1 MILPIIIA
9 FFFIIFLMVAHE
21 FGHFIIA
28 KKCGINVDEFGIG
41 YPPRIFAKKIGK
53 TTYSVNWLLLG
64 AFVKI
69 PGEVGG
75 LEEYGSFSSLP
86 IWKRILIVLGGV
98 ISFWVVAVIVFTIAF
113 NTGVRIPVGEQDAQG
128 AKGVNVQVVDVAP
141 DSPAQLAGIKIG
153 DSIISARHQ
162 DNLVQINK
170 MADFQDFAIKNQGK
184 EIILTIQRENRNFDI
199 SLTPRANPPANEGSV
214 GVALERTAEIIN
226 KYPWY
231 ETPFRGIAYTGQLTY
246 ASTITLFEL
255 LKNLIIGK
263 GMPSN
268 AEPTGPIG
276 ITVFLARAA
285 ELGAGFFLYFIGSI
299 SVLLAIF
306 NLLPIPALDG
316 GKILFLIIEKIKGSI
331 VSPKIEQTITGAF
344 FIILISLSLF
354 ITIKFDIPKL
364 SDFIRFGG

>member
-9 FFFIIFLMVAHE
+9 FFAIIFLMVAHE

-41 YPPRIFAKKIGK
+41 YPPRIFGKKIGK
-53 TTYSVNWLLLG
+53 TLYSINWIPLG

-69 PGEVGG
+69 PGEIGG

-86 IWKRILIVLGGV
+86 IWKRVFIVLGGV
-98 ISFWVVAVIVFTIAF
+98 LSFWIVAAIVFVIAF
-113 NTGVRIPVGEQDAQG
+113 NTGVKVPIGDQDAQG
-128 AKGVNVQVVDVAP
+128 ASGVSVQVINVAP
-141 DSPAQLAGIKIG
+141 NSPAQSAGIKIG
-153 DSIISARHQ
+153 DDIISAKYQ
-162 DNLVQINK
+162 ANEMPINK
-170 MADFQDFAIKNQGK
+170 MADFQNFVSKNQGK
-184 EIILTIQRENRNFDI
+184 EIVLTIQREDKSFDI
-199 SLTPRANPPANEGSV
+199 SLTPRINPPANEGSV
-214 GVALERTAEIIN
+214 GVELERTAEIIN

-231 ETPFRGIAYTGQLTY
+231 ETPFRGIAYTGELTY
-246 ASTITLFEL
+246 TSTITLIDL
-255 LKNLIIGK
+255 LKNLVIGR
-263 GMPSN
+263 GLPSN

-331 VSPKIEQTITGAF
+331 VSPKIEQMITGIF

-354 ITIKFDIPKL
+354 ITVKFDIPKL
-364 SDFIRFGG
+364 SEFIRMGG

>member
-1 MILPIIIA
+1 MVLPIVIA
-9 FFFIIFLMVAHE
+9 FFAIILLMVAHE

-69 PGEVGG
+69 PGEIGG
-75 LEEYGSFSSLP
+75 LEEYGSFSNLP
-86 IWKRILIVLGGV
+86 IWKRVLIVLGGV
-98 ISFWVVAVIVFTIAF
+98 ISFWVVAAIVFTIAF
-113 NTGVRIPVGEQDAQG
+113 NTGVKVPIGDQPTPEANGINVEV
-128 AKGVNVQVVDVAP
+128 VNVSP
-141 DSPAQLAGIKIG
+141 NSPAQSAGIRAGDDIIGASYQGVQVKI
-153 DSIISARHQ
+153 DT
-162 DNLVQINK
+162 
-170 MADFQDFAIKNQGK
+170 MAGFQDFVSKNQGK
-184 EIILTIQRENRNFDI
+184 EITLTIQRQNKSSDV
-199 SLTPRANPPANEGSV
+199 SLTPRTNPPANEGSV
-214 GVALERTAEIIN
+214 GVELERTAEIIN

-231 ETPFRGIAYTGQLTY
+231 ETPFRGMAYTGQLTY
-246 ASTITLFEL
+246 TSTISLFEL
-255 LKNLIIGK
+255 LKNLIMGK
-263 GMPSN
+263 GMPAN

-276 ITVFLARAA
+276 ITVFLAKAA

-316 GKILFLIIEKIKGSI
+316 GKILFLIIEKIKGSV